1 MRSIACVVVHPSR
14 VFREGLKAILSKSA
28 FDPVCSASSIDDVPA
43 NLGGLS
49 EQVLVLV
56 GVRDGDNLCEALSAA
71 KARFPDGRL
80 SSSVILEDANL

>member
-1 MRSIACVVVHPSR
+1 MPSIACVVVHPSR
-14 VFREGLKAILSKSA
+14 VFREGLKAILSKRA

-71 KARFPDGRL
+71 KARFPDGQVVVVGD
-80 SSSVILEDANL
+80 S

>member
-1 MRSIACVVVHPSR
+1 MRS
-14 VFREGLKAILSKSA
+14 
-28 FDPVCSASSIDDVPA
+28 DDVPA